1 MREQRNAEIGVGF
14 RCTLHAWYAWCQQ
27 LLAQAQQ
34 LIAALLCVRRHLHT
48 SCGGLDAYTATQLGC
63 WCCDKADEPGS
74 AQDTEAGAHTHEAL
88 PAHVEFIL
96 LDDHI
101 SHVGMQVGNS
111 YVATERSM

>member
-1 MREQRNAEIGVGF
+1 MHGVSSYL
-14 RCTLHAWYAWCQQ
+14 RRLSNSSLHFFACGD
-27 LLAQAQQ
+27 
-34 LIAALLCVRRHLHT
+34 T